1 MVLKKVSVIVP
12 CYNQARFLG
21 EALQSILEQTYTN
34 WECIIVNDGSPDHT
48 EIVAKEWCAK
58 DLRFKYLYQKNKGLS
73 SARNFG
79 IQHAMGVYI
88 LTLDADD
95 KYDATFIEKG
105 AKVLKQNR
113 DTGVVN
119 CWISRFKET
128 KEICVIKPIGKI
140 IDDFLFQNAA
150 NGTSL
155 FRKKCWNAVGGY
167 DENMK
172 TGYED
177 WDFYIRVCAQ
187 GWKVHV
193 IPETLFFYRQ
203 HDFSM
208 RLGAYQNYDKDI
220 KKYMYLKHKELYL
233 NHYEEMVTFLLDAID
248 SEKQNNLKIRN
259 KIDFKIGSVL
269 LKPLRIIKALFR

>member
-12 CYNQARFLG
+12 CYNQAQFLG
-21 EALQSILEQTYTN
+21 EALQSILDQTYTN

-48 EIVAKEWCAK
+48 EIVANAWCGK
-58 DLRFKYLYQKNKGLS
+58 DLRFIYLYKKNGGLS

-79 IQHAMGVYI
+79 IQNALGDYI

-105 AKVLKQNR
+105 LKVLNCSLA
-113 DTGVVN
+113 TGVVSS
-119 CWISRFKET
+119 WISRFKEK
-128 KEICVIKPIGKI
+128 KEICVIKPNGKTI
-140 IDDFLFQNAA
+140 EDFLFQNAA

-155 FRKKCWNAVGGY
+155 FRKKCWEAVSGY

-172 TGYED
+172 NGYED

-187 GWKVHV
+187 GWKVQV

-208 RLGAYQNYDKDI
+208 RLDAYQNYDKDI
-220 KKYMYLKHKELYL
+220 RKFLYLKHKELYL
-233 NHYEEMVTFLLDAID
+233 KHYEEMVTFFLNAID
-248 SEKQNNLKIRN
+248 SERQNNLKIRN